1 MSIGVIIADD
11 EELSR
16 ALLVALL
23 DEVAA
28 DLPPLVLMAQCAT
41 GEEVVRAVREHQPDI
56 VFLDINMPAG
66 DGFSV
71 VAALG
76 DSGLASP
83 PAIIFTTAH
92 SRFAVQAFDV
102 EAVDYLLKP
111 ISAEK
116 VRRAIERVLKSRERD
131 PDPVRIAVPTAKGT
145 EYVTLAEIEYVEA
158 DSEYIVLQV
167 GPRRH
172 VVRGSL
178 KTFARSLPAGFCQ
191 IHRSYIANRDHV
203 ARVEKTRTG
212 GSELILVSGK
222 AVPISR
228 RYRSATMAWLESS
241 SASRPPAARS

>member
-83 PAIIFTTAH
+83 PAIISARAATSPQRRWTFPPLRDAIG
-92 SRFAVQAFDV
+92 AQKA
-102 EAVDYLLKP
+102 
-111 ISAEK
+111 IS
-116 VRRAIERVLKSRERD
+116 
-131 PDPVRIAVPTAKGT
+131 PVAP
-145 EYVTLAEIEYVEA
+145 
-158 DSEYIVLQV
+158 
-167 GPRRH
+167 
-172 VVRGSL
+172 
-178 KTFARSLPAGFCQ
+178 AR
-191 IHRSYIANRDHV
+191 
-203 ARVEKTRTG
+203 T
-212 GSELILVSGK
+212 
-222 AVPISR
+222 
-228 RYRSATMAWLESS
+228 
-241 SASRPPAARS
+241 